1 MVRVQE
7 HIEVAYKI
15 RTLAKNKVFCTFF
28 LVVSC
33 SQKSER
39 KTKTKNR
46 MTQFLPFISKQNNS
60 INHRSHGI
68 KLYVTF
74 FNRFF
79 FFFFFESEKF

>member
-15 RTLAKNKVFCTFF
+15 RTLVKNKVFCTFF

-46 MTQFLPFISKQNNS
+46 MAQF
-60 INHRSHGI
+60 
-68 KLYVTF
+68 
-74 FNRFF
+74 
-79 FFFFFESEKF
+79 

>member
-15 RTLAKNKVFCTFF
+15 RTLVKNKVFCIFF

-33 SQKSER
+33 GQKSER

-46 MTQFLPFISKQNNS
+46 MAQFLPFISKQNNR

-68 KLYVTF
+68 KYVTF

-79 FFFFFESEKF
+79 FSLRVKSLKF